1 MDILVC
7 RSTVPSTNIAPHD
20 LGCPEGEEGGGEG
33 EMKGEREGGEEGEMK
48 GEKEGGEE
56 GEKRGGRGRVKGER
70 EGEGGD

>member
-33 EMKGEREGGEEGEMK
+33 EMKGERE
-48 GEKEGGEE
+48 
-56 GEKRGGRGRVKGER
+56 RRGRGRKERGER
-70 EGEGGD
+70 ESEG

>member
-7 RSTVPSTNIAPHD
+7 RSTVPSTNIAPRD

-33 EMKGEREGGEEGEMK
+33 EMKGEREGGEEGE
-48 GEKEGGEE
+48 
-56 GEKRGGRGRVKGER
+56 KRGGRGRVKGER